1 MAWRVFFHI
10 ARNIAADGWLC
21 VRSRTRF
28 FVCVEQR
35 RIGGACNVLYYMTMN
50 KRIVSKR
57 EFAALRTAVR
67 DRKTRNALLRVTR
80 DAVRSYVQRLR
91 SGIGASS

>member
-1 MAWRVFFHI
+1 
-10 ARNIAADGWLC
+10 
-21 VRSRTRF
+21 
-28 FVCVEQR
+28 
-35 RIGGACNVLYYMTMN
+35 MN